1 MKKLTL
7 LLLFVATNVFAQNS
21 FWTQTTYRGA
31 FEPAPSPMW
40 TDVWTNWD
48 PQNTI
53 YPTHTQTI
61 SGEILN
67 SLTWT
72 SNNVYL
78 VQGPVYVKSL
88 LTIQPGTVVLFDKA
102 TAGSALI
109 VTKAGT
115 LLAEGTATQPI
126 VFTSNAVAG
135 QRTIGDWGGIVI
147 LGEAV
152 NNIPPNTAAGSNAG
166 IGYIEGLPTSA
177 NTEYGGNNDQ
187 DSSGVLKYVRIE
199 FGGYAY
205 MPDKEINGLTFGSVG
220 SKTVVDYV
228 QVSFANDDAF
238 EWFGGTVNCK
248 HLVAYRNL
256 DDDFDT
262 DFGYRG
268 KVQFGLIVRDPF
280 IADQSAGST
289 SEGFESDNDGAGTN
303 NSPKTAATFSNITA
317 IGPLRGNLQATIDL
331 KFRRALRLRRNTEL
345 KVFNSLFMDFKDG
358 IHVDGTST
366 EVNALQ
372 NKLMF
377 KNNLIAGCSGKFI
390 IRATNPSFDA
400 GAWYFAYNDTLATA
414 TGLLTSPYNYL
425 NPDYRPA
432 LNSGLDT
439 GADFSDTNLI
449 GSLSTSEFVLQNKFY
464 PNPVADLLYSEIEGN
479 LVDMTG
485 RTVYIINKGWN
496 NLAIL
501 PKGVYIIE
509 NTRVIKK

>member
-1 MKKLTL
+1 MKKLML

-31 FEPAPSPMW
+31 FELAPSPMW
-40 TDVWTNWD
+40 TTGWTNWD
-48 PQNTI
+48 PQNTV
-53 YPTHTQTI
+53 YPAATDTV
-61 SGEILN
+61 SGEIVIH
-67 SLTWT
+67 STWT
-72 SNNVYL
+72 SNKVYL
-78 VQGPVYVKSL
+78 IQGPVYVKTFL
-88 LTIQPGTVVLFDKA
+88 LIQPGTIILFDKNIP
-102 TAGSALI
+102 GSALI

-115 LLAEGTATQPI
+115 LLAEGTVTQPI
-126 VFTSNAVAG
+126 VFTSNAAPG
-135 QRTIGDWGGIVI
+135 QRNIGDWGGLVM
-147 LGEAV
+147 LGEAL
-152 NNIPPNTAAGSNAG
+152 NNLPANAASGTPAG
-166 IGYIEGLPTSA
+166 IGYIEGLPTST
-177 NTEYGGNNDQ
+177 NTEYGGNDDQ

-205 MPDKEINGLTFGSVG
+205 QPDKEINGLTFGSVG

-248 HLVAYRNL
+248 HLVSYRNL

-289 SEGFESDNDGAGTN
+289 SEGFESDNDGAGSN
-303 NSPKTAATFSNITA
+303 NGPKTGATFSNITA
-317 IGPLRGNLQATIDL
+317 IGPLRGNLQATIDP

-345 KVFNSLFMDFKDG
+345 KVFNSLFIDFKDG
-358 IHVDGTST
+358 VHVDGTST

-372 NKLMF
+372 NKLVF

-400 GAWYFAYNDTLATA
+400 GLWYFAYNDTLASA

-425 NPDYRPA
+425 NPDYRPT

-449 GSLSTSEFVLQNKFY
+449 GSLSAEEFVLQNKFY
-464 PNPVADLLYSEIEGN
+464 PNPVTDLLYSEIEGD
-479 LVDMTG
+479 LIDMTG
-485 RTVYIINKGWN
+485 RVVYRVNKGWN

-501 PKGVYIIE
+501 PKGIYIVE
-509 NTRVIKK
+509 NTRIIKK